1 MKMQLIVLFTILI
14 TLLNSCGVTKTKL
27 TEKELKWIT
36 VYKQNDMLIYESSQ
50 GVLDTSYIVKSEAY
64 YPEYIPIE
72 VHDKYLPHSAVVL
85 YKNKN
90 LEHKPSGNQLIY
102 MVKKYPDKQVRVF
115 INYLSSVFIILD
127 LTNDEIVYRIENHHD
142 ESGNKIKYIYK
153 TNSGKV
159 ENNYR
164 NNVLHGKVILYND
177 LDEIQNISYYYES
190 NGKSKKVTQEE
201 YESLIKG
208 EKK

>member
-1 MKMQLIVLFTILI
+1 VN
-14 TLLNSCGVTKTKL
+14 NS
-27 TEKELKWIT
+27 
-36 VYKQNDMLIYESSQ
+36 
-50 GVLDTSYIVKSEAY
+50 
-64 YPEYIPIE
+64 
-72 VHDKYLPHSAVVL
+72 
-85 YKNKN
+85 YKNTYYEKSGKIIHENKYDKN
-90 LEHKPSGNQLIY
+90 
-102 MVKKYPDKQVRVF
+102 DKAIGIH
-115 INYLSSVFIILD
+115 INYD
-127 LTNDEIVYRIENHHD
+127 LTNDEIVYRSENHHD

-177 LDEIQNISYYYES
+177 LDEIQNTSYYYES
-190 NGKSKKVTQEE
+190 NGKSKKVSQEE